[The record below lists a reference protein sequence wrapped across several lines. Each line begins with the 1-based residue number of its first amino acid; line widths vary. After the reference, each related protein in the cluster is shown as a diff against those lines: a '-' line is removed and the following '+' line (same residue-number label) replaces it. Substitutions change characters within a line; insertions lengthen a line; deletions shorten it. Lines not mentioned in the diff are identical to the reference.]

1 MEARQQL
8 AEEVG
13 SLNSHLLNNIGKF
26 VAGSTSKNY
35 DKWATL
41 TSDKEILSTI
51 SGLEIDNDGLDLD
64 QVPSSFP
71 NSVEKDLI
79 IDSEI
84 QKLIQK
90 QVIST
95 CERGENDFFSPIF
108 VTEKPDGSHRM
119 ILNLKRLNENSSKI
133 HFKMD
138 TIHSITS
145 LIIKGVS
152 SRLL

>member
-1 MEARQQL
+1 M
-8 AEEVG
+8 
-13 SLNSHLLNNIGKF
+13 NNIGKF

-95 CERGENDFFSPIF
+95 CERGENDFL
-108 VTEKPDGSHRM
+108 SHFRDRKTGWVPQ
-119 ILNLKRLNENSSKI
+119 N
-133 HFKMD
+133 D
-138 TIHSITS
+138 P
-145 LIIKGVS
+145 
-152 SRLL
+152 